1 MRIAISSTGPDLDA
15 EVDPRFGR
23 CQCFIVVDPA
33 TEELE
38 VLDNEAAMMS
48 GGAGIQ
54 AAQMVANS
62 GVDAVITGNLG
73 PNAADTLEAT
83 GLKVYLGVTGTV
95 RQALQQYIEGQLQEA
110 TGPSV
115 DANFGTTTPGGGT
128 GMGAARGM
136 GRGMGMGRGKGMGR
150 GMGRGYSSDPE
161 VTPANDLEE
170 LKIQKD
176 KLQEQ
181 MKRIEERISKLEKKK

>member
-1 MRIAISSTGPDLDA
+1 MRIAISSSGPDLDA
-15 EVDPRFGR
+15 QVDPRFGR
-23 CQCFIVVDPA
+23 CQCFVVVNPA

-54 AAQMVANS
+54 AAQMVVNS

-73 PNAADTLEAT
+73 PNAADTLVAA
-83 GLKVYLGVTGTV
+83 GLKTYLGALGTV
-95 RQALQQYIEGQLQEA
+95 REALQQYKAGHLQEA
-110 TGPSV
+110 SRPTVESH
-115 DANFGTTTPGGGT
+115 FGTGGMGGGA
-128 GMGAARGM
+128 GA
-136 GRGMGMGRGKGMGR
+136 GRGRGGGRSRGMGR
-150 GMGRGYSSDPE
+150 GMGRGYSSDAQ

-176 KLQEQ
+176 KLHEQ
-181 MKRIEERISKLEKKK
+181 MKRIEERISTLEKKNRR